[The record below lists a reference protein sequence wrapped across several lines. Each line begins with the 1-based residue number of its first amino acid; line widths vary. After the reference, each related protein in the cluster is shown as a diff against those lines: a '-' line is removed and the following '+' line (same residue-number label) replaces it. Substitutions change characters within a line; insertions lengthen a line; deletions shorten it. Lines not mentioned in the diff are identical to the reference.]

1 MILLTVTVIIN
12 TRNSPKKTLL
22 YVLTMDLV
30 WDMLNQ
36 EAILINV
43 VMFICTETDYVM
55 MKLTIIVVLNIM
67 LTISEKE
74 VNVSNLVLC

>member
-1 MILLTVTVIIN
+1 LTVTVIIN

>member
-1 MILLTVTVIIN
+1 MVIVIIN
-12 TRNSPKKTLL
+12 MMNLPKKTLL

-43 VMFICTETDYVM
+43 VMFICTEIDYVM
-55 MKLTIIVVLNIM
+55 MKITTIVLLVIM

-74 VNVSNLVLC
+74 VNVSILVL

>member
-1 MILLTVTVIIN
+1 MVIVIIN
-12 TRNSPKKTLL
+12 MMNLPKKTLL

-43 VMFICTETDYVM
+43 VMFICTEIDYVM
-55 MKLTIIVVLNIM
+55 MKVTTIVLLVIM

-74 VNVSNLVLC
+74 VNVSILVL

>member
-1 MILLTVTVIIN
+1 MTVTVIIN

>member
-1 MILLTVTVIIN
+1 MVIVIIN
-12 TRNSPKKTLL
+12 MKNSPKKTLL

-43 VMFICTETDYVM
+43 VMFICTEIDYVM
-55 MKLTIIVVLNIM
+55 MKVTTIVLLVIM

-74 VNVSNLVLC
+74 VNVSNLVL